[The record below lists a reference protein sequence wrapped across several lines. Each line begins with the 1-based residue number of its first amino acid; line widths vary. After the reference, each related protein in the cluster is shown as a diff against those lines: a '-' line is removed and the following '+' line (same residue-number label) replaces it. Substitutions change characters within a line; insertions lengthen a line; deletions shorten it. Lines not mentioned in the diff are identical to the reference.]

1 MTRMRSLVVILGLCV
16 ALSAQN
22 TPPAQKLPV
31 VKSGD
36 MPLYPPL
43 PRIARIQGDVQLRI
57 TTDGT
62 AVASVAVESGQVM
75 LAKAAQ
81 ENVKTWK
88 FEPHEPTSFPVLF
101 SYHLEEELVTH
112 LCDPDIPDNG
122 TVVLKLP
129 REVDITSHARIP
141 DCEQPIDPSRVFLT
155 GCEIDGAPVPCEKL
169 EILLKSNGPSVVP
182 TRFKESEHK
191 QGFIVPEDFRSQE
204 NFDVS
209 VQTGQGKF
217 TVSKLNIGFLKG
229 DWHVGIDHAPF
240 KEGTPISYDALKAP
254 SSDALK
260 APSSFRCIGFVVFE
274 GEPGV
279 VTYIKC
285 D

>member
-1 MTRMRSLVVILGLCV
+1 MRPLVVILGLCV
-16 ALSAQN
+16 ALSEQN
-22 TPPAQKLPV
+22 APPAQKLPV

-36 MPLYPPL
+36 MPLYPSL
-43 PRIARIQGDVQLRI
+43 PRVARIQGDVNLRI

-62 AVASVAVESGQVM
+62 AVASVTVESGQPM

-101 SYHLEEELVTH
+101 SYHLEEERVTH
-112 LCDPDIPDNG
+112 LCDPDVPDNG

-141 DCEQPIDPSRVFLT
+141 DCEEPIDPSRVFFSR
-155 GCEIDGAPVPCEKL
+155 CEMDGAPVPCEKFA
-169 EILLKSNGPSVVP
+169 IRLKSNGRSVAP
-182 TRFKESEHK
+182 IRFKESELK
-191 QGFIVPEDFRSQE
+191 QGFIVPEDFQSQE

-209 VQTGQGKF
+209 VQTERGKF

-229 DWHVGIDHAPF
+229 EWHVGIDHAPF
-240 KEGTPISYDALKAP
+240 QEGTPISYDALKAP
-254 SSDALK
+254 
-260 APSSFRCIGFVVFE
+260 PSVHCIGFVVFE

-279 VTYIKC
+279 VTYTKC

>member
-1 MTRMRSLVVILGLCV
+1 
-16 ALSAQN
+16 
-22 TPPAQKLPV
+22 V

-43 PRIARIQGDVQLRI
+43 PRVARIQGDVHLRI
-57 TTDGT
+57 TTDGA
-62 AVASVAVESGQVM
+62 AVASVTVESGQPM

-88 FEPHEPTSFPVLF
+88 FEPHEPTSFPALF

-112 LCDPDIPDNG
+112 LCDPDVPDNG

-155 GCEIDGAPVPCEKL
+155 ACEMDGAPVPCEKL
-169 EILLKSNGPSVVP
+169 EISLKSSLRSVVP
-182 TRFKESEHK
+182 IRFKESEQK
-191 QGFIVPEDFRSQE
+191 QGFLVPEDFQSQE

-209 VQTGQGKF
+209 VETGRGKF
-217 TVSKLNIGFLKG
+217 TVAKLNIGFLKG
-229 DWHVGIDHAPF
+229 EWHVGIDHAPF
-240 KEGTPISYDALKAP
+240 KEGTPVSDQALKAP
-254 SSDALK
+254 
-260 APSSFRCIGFVVFE
+260 PGIRCIGFVVFE

-279 VTYIKC
+279 VTYTKC